1 MKFEEFI
8 LEIHFNFMNNILI
21 SGKQTKLGK
30 ALTQYVSENLHSS
43 LSKYFKSYVSANVL
57 FSKSNNN
64 FNCEVNIHV
73 EKTTY
78 VQSHGNS
85 NDAYGSFNIA
95 NEKIKK
101 RVRRYHKKLN
111 DHRIRSKKSPK
122 NNAYQYIIKNPES
135 AKSSKDIDNPLI
147 IAETEFLI
155 KTLSVSEAL
164 MLMEL
169 NDQNLIF
176 FRNQKNKRL
185 NVLYKRK
192 DGNIGWI
199 DSKSIKN

>member
-1 MKFEEFI
+1 
-8 LEIHFNFMNNILI
+8 MNDILI
-21 SGKQTKLGK
+21 SGKQTKLGR
-30 ALTQYVSENLHSS
+30 ALTSHVKSNLMGS
-43 LSKYFKSYVSANVL
+43 LTKYFNSFILANVN

-64 FNCEVNIHV
+64 FNCEISIHV
-73 EKTTY
+73 EKTVF
-78 VQSHGNS
+78 VQSHALS
-85 NDAYGSFNIA
+85 NDAYGAFNIA

-111 DHRIRSKKSPK
+111 DHRIKSKKLSK

-135 AKSSKDIDNPLI
+135 FKSSTQVENPLI

-155 KTLSVSEAL
+155 KTLSVSEAV

-169 NDQNLIF
+169 NDQNVILFKNI
-176 FRNQKNKRL
+176 KNKKI
-185 NVLYKRK
+185 NVLHKRK

-199 DSKSIKN
+199 DTTSIKT

>member
-1 MKFEEFI
+1 MRFEEFI
-8 LEIHFNFMNNILI
+8 LEIHFNFMNNISI

-30 ALTQYVSENLHSS
+30 ALTQYVTENLHSS
-43 LSKYFKSYVSANVL
+43 LTKYFKSYVSANVL

-64 FNCEVNIHV
+64 FNCEVSIHV

-85 NDAYGSFNIA
+85 NDAYGAFNIA

-111 DHRIRSKKSPK
+111 DHRIRSKKSLK

-135 AKSSKDIDNPLI
+135 AKSNEDIDNPLI

-176 FRNQKNKRL
+176 FRNQKNRRL
-185 NVLYKRK
+185 NVLHKRK

-199 DSKSIKN
+199 DSRSIKD

>member
-1 MKFEEFI
+1 
-8 LEIHFNFMNNILI
+8 MNDILI
-21 SGKQTKLGK
+21 SGKQTKLGR
-30 ALTQYVSENLHSS
+30 ALTSYVNSNLMDS
-43 LSKYFKSYVSANVL
+43 LTKYFNSFISANVN

-64 FNCEVNIHV
+64 FNCEINIHV
-73 EKTTY
+73 EKTVF
-78 VQSHGNS
+78 VQSHAVS
-85 NDAYGSFNIA
+85 NDAYGAFNIA

-111 DHRIRSKKSPK
+111 DHRIKSKKLAK

-135 AKSSKDIDNPLI
+135 YKSSTQLENPLI

-155 KTLSVSEAL
+155 KTLSVSEAV

-169 NDQNLIF
+169 NDQNMILFKNI
-176 FRNQKNKRL
+176 KNKKI
-185 NVLYKRK
+185 NVLHKRK

-199 DSKSIKN
+199 DTTSLKN

>member
-1 MKFEEFI
+1 MD
-8 LEIHFNFMNNILI
+8 NILI

-30 ALTQYVSENLHSS
+30 ALTEYVSNNLHSS
-43 LSKYFKSYVSANVL
+43 LTKYFKSFVSANVL

-78 VQSHGNS
+78 VQSQGTS

-101 RVRRYHKKLN
+101 RIRRYHKKLN
-111 DHRIRSKKSPK
+111 DHRIRSKKSIK

-135 AKSSKDIDNPLI
+135 SKNKEEIDNPLI

-169 NDQNLIF
+169 NDQNVIF
-176 FRNQKNKRL
+176 FRNQQNKRL
-185 NVLYKRK
+185 NVLYKRN

-199 DSKSIKN
+199 DSKSVKN